1 MSIEQIEKEFP
12 NLAVKN
18 LQGGCN
24 VYLPNET
31 VLTFWFKKRKWK
43 SNKRKDWRR
52 FADTQDVFSIISG
65 LGNIEIK
72 KSVIEPENA
81 LKNTTQL
88 CIDHILNKVRVIEA
102 VNDRY
107 GTAQAMIL
115 KTVAKELQQ
124 FL

>member
-1 MSIEQIEKEFP
+1 MSIEQIQKEFP

-24 VYLPNET
+24 IYLPNET
-31 VLTFWFKKRKWK
+31 ILTFWFKKRKWK
-43 SNKRKDWRR
+43 SNKHRDWRR
-52 FADTQDVFSIISG
+52 FADTQDVFNLISG

-72 KSVIEPENA
+72 KSVIQHENA

-88 CIDHILNKVRVIEA
+88 CIDHIKKKVATIENVKPNNGVI
-102 VNDRY
+102 
-107 GTAQAMIL
+107 MIL
-115 KTVAKELQQ
+115 KTITLELEQ